1 MAPVWLDRKSTT
13 GKMLFY
19 IKAAS
24 EKGCDLVVFGEAL
37 LPGYPFWLEL
47 TGGAKFNSPVQKE
60 IFAYYVSQAVTISA
74 GDLEPIRKLAG
85 EKSIA
90 IIFGF
95 IERAEDRGGHSLFCS
110 LASIGKDG
118 QLHYIHRKLIP
129 TYEERLVW
137 ANGDGYGLQV
147 RKLNGFTVGALNC
160 WENWMPL
167 TRAALYAQGMDLQ
180 IALWPGSVRN
190 TSDVTRFVAFES
202 RSFVVSVSGL
212 LSRDDIGDS
221 LPYYTEIRQNSQNDW
236 LADGGTCIAGP
247 DGTWVMEPVRYKEG
261 LFVYVLEHRKVLEER
276 QNFDPS
282 GHYTRPDVLK
292 LFVSRERQLPV
303 SFKDSPDIL
312 SD

>member
-1 MAPVWLDRKSTT
+1 
-13 GKMLFY
+13 
-19 IKAAS
+19 
-24 EKGCDLVVFGEAL
+24 
-37 LPGYPFWLEL
+37 
-47 TGGAKFNSPVQKE
+47 
-60 IFAYYVSQAVTISA
+60 
-74 GDLEPIRKLAG
+74 
-85 EKSIA
+85 
-90 IIFGF
+90 
-95 IERAEDRGGHSLFCS
+95 
-110 LASIGKDG
+110 
-118 QLHYIHRKLIP
+118 
-129 TYEERLVW
+129 
-137 ANGDGYGLQV
+137 
-147 RKLNGFTVGALNC
+147 
-160 WENWMPL
+160 MPL

-292 LFVSRERQLPV
+292 LFVSREYNFRSVLRTARIFYRIRLKNKTDIMFKKRISTAKKVLITAGPTQEAIDPV
-303 SFKDSPDIL
+303 RLISTWSIHLYSWSGSRPPQICSRRASPIL
-312 SD
+312 TMDVSPPTSTRSRS